1 MTFNTLPRPLIIFI
15 LILSATLFA
24 SNHIAA
30 RFAFDNGAGLI
41 LAILARGLMSLL
53 FMLAIVFINKSS
65 LFIPP
70 HLRKWQVALGLLIAF
85 QSLFLYSAITL
96 IPVPMALLL
105 VNTWPMMFILASWL
119 LGRSQPKLPVLLML
133 ALILVGLFLVLDIDT
148 SIELETSWLLGVFF
162 AWFSAVLL
170 AATMW
175 ITQYYLAE
183 LPGSVRSTYTM
194 MGVLAVVIIVGVL
207 NVVPNGL
214 SLPHNTTGWY
224 GLLSLSIFYGIAITL
239 LFVLAHKLDMARN
252 SPILNFEPVASIFLA
267 YGFLGQV
274 LNSMQLLGGAIVV
287 LGIVSIGFMK

>member
-133 ALILVGLFLVLDIDT
+133 ALILVGLFLVLGIDT

>member
-15 LILSATLFA
+15 LIISATLFA

-41 LAILARGLMSLL
+41 LAVLARGLMSLL